1 MKANGIA
8 NDAILQKGFMF
19 LKRIA
24 KNAARRMDAEH
35 KSVKRYCSL
44 FIDSTCNLSVYII
57 SEL

>member
-44 FIDSTCNLSVYII
+44 FIDSICNLSV
-57 SEL
+57 L

>member
-44 FIDSTCNLSVYII
+44 FIDSICNLSVCII

>member
-35 KSVKRYCSL
+35 RSVKRYCSL
-44 FIDSTCNLSVYII
+44 FIDSILIYLFI
-57 SEL
+57 

>member
-19 LKRIA
+19 LKRME

-35 KSVKRYCSL
+35 RSVKRYCAL
-44 FIDSTCNLSVYII
+44 FIDSIFNLSVYII